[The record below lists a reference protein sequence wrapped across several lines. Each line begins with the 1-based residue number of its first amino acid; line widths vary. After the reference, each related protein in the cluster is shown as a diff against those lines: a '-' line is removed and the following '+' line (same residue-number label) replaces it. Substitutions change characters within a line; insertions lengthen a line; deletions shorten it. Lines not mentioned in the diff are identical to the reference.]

1 MGLQAFPWKFG
12 ESLRDYDDM
21 KFIYKLI
28 YLLWTDTQVARVVFV
43 VILPW
48 EHQRNPRV
56 GCTEAPKDF
65 EPGSGAAAKDKA
77 R

>member
-1 MGLQAFPWKFG
+1 MGLQVCPWNFG

-21 KFIYKLI
+21 KFIYSLI
-28 YLLWTDTQVARVVFV
+28 YLLWTDTQDARVVVV

-48 EHQRNPRV
+48 EHQRNPPV
-56 GCTEAPKDF
+56 GWTEAPKDF
-65 EPGSGAAAKDKA
+65 EPGSGAGAKDKA